1 MSWVGKRAGLALAL
15 AIPMAPLPVA
25 PLPVAPLPVPP
36 GTYKIDVAHSE
47 LTFRVRHIVSRAYGT
62 FRDWGGTIV
71 ADPSAWGTG
80 SATIEI
86 NTASIDTR
94 HEKRDTHLRSPDFF
108 DVEKFPLMTFKSTSA
123 EVNGT
128 AVTLKGDLT
137 IKDVTR
143 PIVLTGEYLGASGAE
158 GPKQRLGFHVSGK
171 INRLDYGL
179 KWNRALEGGGLVLGD
194 DVEIEI
200 TVAAVRQE

>member
-1 MSWVGKRAGLALAL
+1 MAWAGTKAALAV
-15 AIPMAPLPVA
+15 AIALPLSPVA
-25 PLPVAPLPVPP
+25 VAPRSPAP

-47 LTFRVRHIVSRAYGT
+47 LTFRVRHIVSKAYGT

-71 ADPSAWGTG
+71 ADPTAWGNG
-80 SATIEI
+80 STTIEI
-86 NTASIDTR
+86 KTASIDTR

-108 DVEKFPLMTFKSTSA
+108 DVEKYPLMTFTSTSA
-123 EVNGT
+123 EVTGT
-128 AVTLKGDLT
+128 TVTLKGDLT
-137 IKDVTR
+137 IRDVTR
-143 PIVLTGEYLGASGAE
+143 PIVLTGEYLGASGDE

-179 KWNRALEGGGLVLGD
+179 TWNRVAEGGGLVLGD